1 MLLLIIDNL
10 SFLRQKDIY
19 SYLFDL
25 KSVIITPSL
34 DEAKTIITNGFKV
47 GENQHNVLLISKV
60 LIDKNINN
68 DNELT
73 QISDIFSGVI
83 ILKVKDEQT
92 GIDLIKKKLITD
104 FYVAD
109 NDPAVEVKRLIK
121 VFETVTLNESL
132 KQQMKNFDF
141 TIKELNEIEK
151 KCRVKARQ

>member
-10 SFLRQKDIY
+10 SFLRQKEVY
-19 SYLFDL
+19 SYIFDL
-25 KSVIITPSL
+25 KSVVITPSL

-47 GENQHNVLLISKV
+47 GENKQNVLLISKI
-60 LIDKNINN
+60 LIDKSIDN

-92 GIDLIKKKLITD
+92 GIELIKKKLITD

-109 NDPAVEVKRLIK
+109 NDPAIEVKRLIK
-121 VFETVTLNESL
+121 VFETVSLNESL

-141 TIKELNEIEK
+141 TIKELYEIEK
-151 KCRVKARQ
+151 KCRVKV